1 MKLLARNELFRV
13 KLLALISLKS
23 GHSKGK
29 MSVKDYFF
37 LKISKV
43 GFSAKLFKL
52 LTSSMD
58 LNVFSSHSFRP
69 EKSVEI

>member
-23 GHSKGK
+23 GLSKGK
-29 MSVKDYFF
+29 VSVKDYFF

-52 LTSSMD
+52 LT
-58 LNVFSSHSFRP
+58 
-69 EKSVEI
+69 